1 MNAFWRWTTRVRPSW
16 KEDPKEAAIVCTV
29 FGVTGSSTLF
39 FVRPCLNKVGINGT
53 MRDGPWSYRVAS
65 VFAISPI
72 YSCLLIT
79 FGTLAG
85 RHLFF
90 ANMGR
95 KILARFAPPSFK
107 EKIVC
112 PPAAAR
118 SKKTRTMK

>member
-16 KEDPKEAAIVCTV
+16 KEDPTEAAIVCSV

-39 FVRPCLNKVGINGT
+39 FVRPCLEKVGIKGT

-65 VFAISPI
+65 VLAISPI
-72 YSCLLIT
+72 YSLLLIT

-85 RHLFF
+85 RHLLF

-95 KILARFAPPSFK
+95 KILGRFAPPSLR
-107 EKIVC
+107 EKILC
-112 PPAAAR
+112 SPAAAR
-118 SKKTRTMK
+118 SKQNTMK

>member
-16 KEDPKEAAIVCTV
+16 KENPKEAAIVCTV

-39 FVRPCLNKVGINGT
+39 FVRPCLEKVGVKGT
-53 MRDGPWSYRVAS
+53 MKDGPWSYRIAS
-65 VFAISPI
+65 VMAISPI
-72 YSCLLIT
+72 YGILLIT

-90 ANMGR
+90 ASMGR
-95 KILARFAPPSFK
+95 KILGRFAPPSYR

-112 PPAAAR
+112 PPGAAKQTPKR
-118 SKKTRTMK
+118 S